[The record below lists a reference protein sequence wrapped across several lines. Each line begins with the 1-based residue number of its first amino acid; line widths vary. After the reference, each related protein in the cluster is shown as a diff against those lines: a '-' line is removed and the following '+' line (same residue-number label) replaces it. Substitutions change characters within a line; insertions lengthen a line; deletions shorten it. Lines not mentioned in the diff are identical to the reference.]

1 MALYMNTA
9 GQLRHYK
16 APFILT
22 IEWPDEP
29 GEDDRE
35 FATLDEAHAFLDGS
49 VKNLPWTG
57 PRPSWTLTDADGE
70 EVEAS

>member
-1 MALYMNTA
+1 MSFYNSGTMIK
-9 GQLRHYK
+9 HHK

-35 FATLDEAHAFLDGS
+35 FATLEEAHAFLEGS

-57 PRPSWTLTDADGE
+57 PRPSWTLVDADGE
-70 EVEAS
+70 LIEES